1 MNLLYKVAESKKKKE
16 NYIDPYILA
25 GTGLAGAGVYHTAKA
40 YNGHTIHELLKE
52 MPEAEREAVSNL
64 GKILSDKKLLNSLS
78 KEELKEFNNAKKD
91 YNHIVETLK
100 YGDPAKYRNIHGL
113 MAAGLTAGALGTMLY
128 GAHKAK
134 KDNKKYN
141 KMTSATIP
149 GLGMGIG
156 ITGLFTNGA
165 IKTITQRN
173 PDAYHKSVLMTL
185 PISVSSIGY
194 QRLINQRDRKNQYTH

>member
-40 YNGHTIHELLKE
+40 YNGHTVHKLLKE
-52 MPEAEREAVSNL
+52 MPEAEKRVVSSL
-64 GKILSDKKLLNSLS
+64 GEMLSNKELLNSLS
-78 KEELKEFNNAKKD
+78 KEELKEFNNAKKG
-91 YNHIVETLK
+91 YNHIIETLK

-113 MAAGLTAGALGTMLY
+113 IAAGLTAGALGTMLH

-149 GLGMGIG
+149 GIGMGV
-156 ITGLFTNGA
+156 TNAGLLVNA
-165 IKTITQRN
+165 LSKTIEGD
-173 PDAYHKSVLMTL
+173 PDGVHKSALMTL
-185 PISVSSIGY
+185 PISVASIGY